1 MISNIFSPG
10 LRNNKWY
17 LVVLWW
23 ELARI
28 PFNLIIIFAG
38 LLSFY
43 IAYVTIPIVYEVIG
57 FLLNCFFT
65 LGWIIELAARKRRSK
80 PEVRK
85 FRIYFFFG
93 YLLLCL
99 LLVLSFSL
107 LFKLL

>member
-28 PFNLIIIFAG
+28 PFNLIMIFAG

-43 IAYVTIPIVYEVIG
+43 VAYVTIPIVYEVIG

-65 LGWIIELAARKRRSK
+65 LGWIIELAVRKRRSK
-80 PEVRK
+80 SGVRK
-85 FRIYFFFG
+85 FRIYFFSG
-93 YLLLCL
+93 YIILFT

-107 LFKLL
+107 FFNLQ